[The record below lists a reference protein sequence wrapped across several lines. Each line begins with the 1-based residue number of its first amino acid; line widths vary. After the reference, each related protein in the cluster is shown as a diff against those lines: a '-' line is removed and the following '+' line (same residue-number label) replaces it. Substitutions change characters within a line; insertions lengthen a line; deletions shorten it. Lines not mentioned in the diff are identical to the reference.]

1 MSKQEEK
8 SSTKRKGKTAKEEKN
23 EKLREIFGDDEDE
36 EEAEVKDD
44 DDGDD
49 DEKPK
54 KKKTTKTAAPKAK
67 LGEAMY
73 DIGGKKKLTLGS
85 YKGMMLVGIRE
96 YYEDRNTGEQKVS
109 FNLCFM
115 DNVLTKTKNTHY
127 QSYLSCP
134 TISYQILSCF
144 TISFPAAC
152 YRILLLSYHIPYYP
166 IMIYEML
173 SDAILDCMVLD
184 RNVLHFSAL

>member
-8 SSTKRKGKTAKEEKN
+8 PGTSSKRKGKTSKEEKN

-36 EEAEVKDD
+36 EEAEAEVEDD
-44 DDGDD
+44 DDDEE

-96 YYEDRNTGEQKVS
+96 YYEDRKTGEQKVS
-109 FNLCFM
+109 LYICFM
-115 DNVLTKTKNTHY
+115 YIVPTKNENTH
-127 QSYLSCP
+127 
-134 TISYQILSCF
+134 
-144 TISFPAAC
+144 
-152 YRILLLSYHIPYYP
+152 R
-166 IMIYEML
+166 
-173 SDAILDCMVLD
+173 
-184 RNVLHFSAL
+184 

>member
-44 DDGDD
+44 DDDD
-49 DEKPK
+49 EDEKPK

-109 FNLCFM
+109 LNLCFI
-115 DNVLTKTKNTHY
+115 DNVPTKTKNTHY

-134 TISYQILSCF
+134 TISYQILTCF
-144 TISFPAAC
+144 TTSFPVAY
-152 YRILLLSYHIPYYP
+152 YRIL
-166 IMIYEML
+166 
-173 SDAILDCMVLD
+173 
-184 RNVLHFSAL
+184 